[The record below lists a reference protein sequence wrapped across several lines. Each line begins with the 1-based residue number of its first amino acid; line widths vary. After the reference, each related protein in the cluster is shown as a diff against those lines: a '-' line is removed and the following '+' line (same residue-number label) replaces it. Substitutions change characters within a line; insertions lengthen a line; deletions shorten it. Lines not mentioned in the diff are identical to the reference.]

1 MFFGFTQ
8 LVWLEFVKNSKFML
22 VWMLTVLF
30 AWVGPLYP
38 LEFFYVETELY
49 TDKED
54 WLYISVYIYI
64 QGKMVSPH
72 YNQFTEK
79 LVERVR
85 KILYP
90 RYTSVCVEIVSL
102 QTICQ
107 TKSMAAG
114 GMFF

>member
-64 QGKMVSPH
+64 YK
-72 YNQFTEK
+72 ERW
-79 LVERVR
+79 LVP
-85 KILYP
+85 I
-90 RYTSVCVEIVSL
+90 TTNL
-102 QTICQ
+102 Q
-107 TKSMAAG
+107 KNW
-114 GMFF
+114 